1 MGKSVKH
8 EKMEQRVL
16 NNKKAGLLLLC
27 ALIASYAFICL
38 TKNCFSSAMVFIVEE
53 GLLTKVQTGLITSS
67 FYLFYAVLQIVGG
80 AIMDK
85 WHPERFITIG
95 LIGAGLCNL
104 AIFINQNYAVMI
116 TAWSINAVVQFG
128 VWPATFKLISTMLP
142 QDMRT
147 NSLFII
153 TFANPCGQVMSYV
166 VAAIIGEVWQ
176 INFLF
181 SAVGLVVIALVWEII
196 FRSLKPSIVTTY
208 QEGCLTKRLEEKRRE
223 ETAHESFLGIA
234 IRSGIII
241 LCLTAFIRCLFD
253 LGIKSLTPTILNE
266 SYEAMSPSLA
276 TALNI
281 VVLLSGMAGTVI
293 AKILYPRFIQN
304 ELKIL
309 ALFFGIALPLTVLV
323 YLLLGKANYLVIVVL
338 IAFIVMLMGGGTVF
352 TTTYIAARYTK
363 FGKGATIAG
372 ILNCVASLGVVA
384 SNTGFPYI
392 AELSGTW
399 STTVLVWIMLMS
411 VALVLILIGIPIWS
425 RFIKNKLS

>member
-1 MGKSVKH
+1 
-8 EKMEQRVL
+8 
-16 NNKKAGLLLLC
+16 
-27 ALIASYAFICL
+27 
-38 TKNCFSSAMVFIVEE
+38 MVFIVEE

-104 AIFINQNYAVMI
+104 VIFINQNYAVMI
-116 TAWSINAVVQFG
+116 TAWTVNAVVQFG

-142 QDMRT
+142 NDMRT

-153 TFANPCGQVMSYV
+153 TFANPCGQVLSYV
-166 VAAIIGEVWQ
+166 VAAIIGEAWR

-181 SAVGLVVIALVWEII
+181 CAIGLLAIAVIWEIM
-196 FRSLKPSIVTTY
+196 FRSLKPSIEVSY
-208 QEGCLTKRLEEKRRE
+208 SEGCLTTRLEKQKRA
-223 ETAHESFLGIA
+223 ETSHESFLGIA

-241 LCLTAFIRCLFD
+241 LCITAFIRCLFD

-266 SYEAMSPSLA
+266 SYSQLSPTLA

-281 VVLLSGMAGTVI
+281 IVLLSGMTGTIV

-309 ALFFGIALPLTVLV
+309 AIFFGISLPLTISV
-323 YLLLGKANYLVIVVL
+323 YLMLGKVNYLVIVVL

-363 FGKGATIAG
+363 YGKGATIAG
-372 ILNCVASLGVVA
+372 ILNCVASLGVVTA
-384 SNTGFPYI
+384 STGFPYI
-392 AELSGTW
+392 AEQTGSW
-399 STTVLVWIMLMS
+399 SAT
-411 VALVLILIGIPIWS
+411 VALWIALMAIALALIIIGIPIWS
-425 RFIKNKLS
+425 KFIKNKI